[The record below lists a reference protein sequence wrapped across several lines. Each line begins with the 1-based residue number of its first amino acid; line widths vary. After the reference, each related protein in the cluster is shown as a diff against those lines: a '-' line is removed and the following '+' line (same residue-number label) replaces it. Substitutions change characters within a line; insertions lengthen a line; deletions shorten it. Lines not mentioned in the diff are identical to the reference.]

1 MAKNHTQKM
10 MKSLMYIACQKG
22 YEVTITS
29 NRYHTMFSSDIP
41 EQIWKNYKKY
51 SSGIVWIQT
60 ADNLATFNFS
70 ITKDEF
76 DDNYTFRTT
85 DSFKEEL
92 LKEAIFFMNIY
103 CE

>member
-1 MAKNHTQKM
+1 MAKNHTQKI
-10 MKSLMYIACQKG
+10 MKSLMYLVCQKG

-29 NRYHTMFSSDIP
+29 NRYHTLFSSDIP

-51 SSGIVWIQT
+51 SSGILWIQT
-60 ADNLATFNFS
+60 VDEFATFNFS

-76 DDNYTFRTT
+76 DNTLFRTT
-85 DSFKEEL
+85 SPFKEEL
-92 LKEAIFFMNIY
+92 LKDAIFFMSIY

>member
-1 MAKNHTQKM
+1 
-10 MKSLMYIACQKG
+10 MYIACQKG
-22 YEVTITS
+22 YQVTITS

-60 ADNLATFNFS
+60 GDNFATFNFS

-76 DDNYTFRTT
+76 DDNFFRTT

-92 LKEAIFFMNIY
+92 LKEATFFMNIY